1 MRLQYL
7 NYIEYKFDGP
17 LAQLVEQ
24 FPFKEWVAGS
34 NPAGLT
40 IKMKKA
46 KIKNIASGIEKNCD
60 ILKKNDNILEVVLEG
75 TTIKILLKKKTNKYI
90 GYFKEM
96 EFESDG

>member
-1 MRLQYL
+1 MGRQLSWQSNSLLRNGSLVRILQ
-7 NYIEYKFDGP
+7 
-17 LAQLVEQ
+17 
-24 FPFKEWVAGS
+24 GS
-34 NPAGLT
+34 PS
-40 IKMKKA
+40 KMKKA

-60 ILKKNDNILEVVLEG
+60 ILRKNDNILEVVLEG